1 MSLFWCGAPT
11 RQGRECKCGFRLHSQ
26 GRQGRGCKC
35 GFVGFEGDGS
45 LGIAGDGDSRSRSVL
60 RGFEG
65 CEDGSLSDLRE
76 TLGEGDGLGRRGTK
90 AGVVREE
97 NYALTRALE
106 GTRRGFEMVYL
117 SL

>member
-1 MSLFWCGAPT
+1 MVHRRDKVANVNVVV
-11 RQGRECKCGFRLHSQ
+11 
-26 GRQGRGCKC
+26 GC
-35 GFVGFEGDGS
+35 EGGGS

-76 TLGEGDGLGRRGTK
+76 TVGEGDGLSRRKPK
-90 AGVVREE
+90 ARVVREE
-97 NYALTRALE
+97 HCALIWALK

>member
-1 MSLFWCGAPT
+1 M
-11 RQGRECKCGFRLHSQ
+11 
-26 GRQGRGCKC
+26 
-35 GFVGFEGDGS
+35 VN
-45 LGIAGDGDSRSRSVL
+45 L
-60 RGFEG
+60 RGPKPKEPHGRTSGGTPGEPFVKSMGGQPGASPGRTPGGPPWETCWG
-65 CEDGSLSDLRE
+65 PLRE